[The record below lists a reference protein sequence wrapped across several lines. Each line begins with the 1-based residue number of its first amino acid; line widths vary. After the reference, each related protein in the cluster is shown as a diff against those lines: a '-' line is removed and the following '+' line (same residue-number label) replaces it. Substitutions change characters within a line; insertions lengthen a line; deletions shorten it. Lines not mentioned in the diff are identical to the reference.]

1 MFLTEGGC
9 RENETTMRIPLS
21 ATRPLGRGLAR
32 PECVVACR
40 DGSVFTP
47 DWRGGVTRIRPDGRQ
62 DSLLPAGLGWLRPN
76 SLTLLRDGS
85 IVLAHLADEAGG
97 VVRAFSDGR
106 WAPLLMELD
115 GAPLPPTNFVLA
127 DGDDLWITVS
137 TRHVPRFP
145 ARRPG
150 VHDGYVL
157 LMRDGAARI
166 VADGIGFANEVR
178 IDAEG
183 GHLYVAETFARRISR
198 FPLTRAGLGPG
209 EVFAEL
215 GPGNYP
221 DGLAFDAEN
230 RLWATS
236 IVSNRLLRFDPD
248 GSFEIVLEDCEAA
261 ELAAFDADYESGR
274 LAGIGHIDIAPRTL
288 GNLSSL
294 AFGGRGLKTLYLGCL
309 LKPEIRITES
319 PVAGLPMPHWDV
331 VVPPFSGTR

>member
-1 MFLTEGGC
+1 MH
-9 RENETTMRIPLS
+9 ISLS
-21 ATRPLGRGLAR
+21 ETRPFGRGLNR
-32 PECVVACR
+32 PECVLACR
-40 DGSVFTP
+40 DGSVFLP
-47 DWRGGVTRIRPDGRQ
+47 DWRGGVTRLRPDGRQ
-62 DSLLPAGLGWLRPN
+62 ESLLPAGLEWLRPN
-76 SLTLLRDGS
+76 SLTLEPDGS
-85 IVLAHLADEAGG
+85 IVLAHLADDAGG

-127 DGDDLWITVS
+127 DGGDLWITVS

-150 VHDGYVL
+150 VFDGYVIL
-157 LMRDGAARI
+157 LREGRARV

-178 IDAEG
+178 IDAERRF
-183 GHLYVAETFARRISR
+183 LYVAETFARRISR
-198 FPLTRAGLGPG
+198 FPLQAEGLGPG

-221 DGLAFDAEN
+221 DGIAFDAEN

-236 IVSNRLLRFDPD
+236 IASNRLLRFDR
-248 GSFEIVLEDCEAA
+248 GGGFEIVLEDCDGA
-261 ELAAFDADYESGR
+261 ELAGFDLDYESGR
-274 LAGIGHIDIAPRTL
+274 LAEIGHIAIAPRTL

-294 AFGGRGLKTLYLGCL
+294 AFGGPGLGTLYLGCL
-309 LKPEIRITES
+309 LKDEIRVAPS

>member
-1 MFLTEGGC
+1 MH
-9 RENETTMRIPLS
+9 IPLS

-32 PECVVACR
+32 PECVLACR

-47 DWRGGVTRIRPDGRQ
+47 DWRGGVTRIQADGSQ
-62 DSLLPAGLGWLRPN
+62 ESLLPPGLEWLRPN

-85 IVLAHLADEAGG
+85 IVLAHLADDAGG
-97 VVRAFSDGR
+97 VVRAWNDGR

-115 GAPLPPTNFVLA
+115 GSALPPTNFVLA

-150 VHDGYVL
+150 VFDGYVI

-178 IDAEG
+178 IDAERR
-183 GHLYVAETFARRISR
+183 HLYVAETFARRISR
-198 FPLTRAGLGPG
+198 FPLRPDGLGPG

-221 DGLAFDAEN
+221 DGIAFDAEN

-236 IVSNRLLRFDPD
+236 IVSNRLLRFAPD
-248 GSFEIVLEDCEAA
+248 GSFEVVMEDCEPA

-274 LAGIGHIDIAPRTL
+274 LAGIGHIEIAPRTL

-294 AFGGRGLKTLYLGCL
+294 AFGGPDLSKLYLGCL
-309 LKPEIRITES
+309 LKDEIRVAPS
-319 PVAGLPMPHWDV
+319 PVPGLPMPHWGV
-331 VVPPFSGTR
+331 VVPPFSGTSRPGRARARGNR